1 MDSVGQLL
9 KEKRLEKG
17 LVLDDVADAM
27 KIRKKYIE
35 ALENGNYSEIPDKVY
50 TKSFLKIYADYL
62 GLDRVYIL
70 KRYMDE
76 VAQEDMI
83 IAPQTIDQKSFG
95 NVNIAKEKSRI
106 SLLVGLLIGL
116 SILALVIWGIS
127 SLRQKKALPGS
138 ESNNTNYQSGQNQ
151 NLVEIP
157 ELTPVQNIDGSQSSP
172 AHQFDKLIIHL
183 KASDKVWLGIKADQ
197 KDLPSFTLK
206 KGEEK
211 TLEAKQTLDLT
222 IGKPYALALTIN
234 GFEITPKLI
243 GRKNVVELKAM
254 LSPKELVQI
263 IIKENGIQS
272 EPIILKE

>member
-50 TKSFLKIYADYL
+50 TKSFLKIYADFL

-76 VAQEDMI
+76 VIQEDII
-83 IAPQTIDQKSFG
+83 IAPQSLDQKSFG
-95 NVNIAKEKSRI
+95 NVNIAKEKSRFN
-106 SLLVGLLIGL
+106 LLVGLIIGL
-116 SILALVIWGIS
+116 LILALIVWGVFSLNKKEDNPRNIS
-127 SLRQKKALPGS
+127 NKA
-138 ESNNTNYQSGQNQ
+138 ENQ
-151 NLVEIP
+151 TLTIP
-157 ELTPVQNIDGSQSSP
+157 ESPPIVPIENNEVQTN
-172 AHQFDKLIIHL
+172 HQFDKLVIHL
-183 KASDKVWLGIKADQ
+183 KASDKVWLGINSDN

-206 KGEEK
+206 KDEEK
-211 TLEAKQTLDLT
+211 TLEANKTLNLT

-234 GFEITPKLI
+234 GFEISSKI
-243 GRKNVVELKAM
+243 RNRKNVVEIKAM
-254 LSPKELVQI
+254 LSPNELVQI
-263 IIKENGIQS
+263 VIKENGIQS

>member
-1 MDSVGQLL
+1 MDIVGQLL

-76 VAQEDMI
+76 VAQEDII

-106 SLLVGLLIGL
+106 SLIVGLLIGL
-116 SILALVIWGIS
+116 SILTLLIWGIS
-127 SLRQKKALPGS
+127 SLLHQNSGTGA
-138 ESNNTNYQSGQNQ
+138 EVNHTNNQSGKNQ
-151 NLVEIP
+151 ELIEIP
-157 ELTPVQNIDGSQSSP
+157 ELTPVANVDGSQTAP
-172 AHQFDKLIIHL
+172 AHHFDKLIIHL
-183 KASDKVWLGIKADQ
+183 KASDKVWLGIKADN

-243 GRKNVVELKAM
+243 GRKNVVELRAM

-263 IIKENGIQS
+263 VIKENGIQS

>member
-1 MDSVGQLL
+1 MDIVGQLL

-17 LVLDDVADAM
+17 LVLDDVAGAM

-76 VAQEDMI
+76 VAQEDII

-106 SLLVGLLIGL
+106 SLIVGLLIGL
-116 SILALVIWGIS
+116 SILTLLIWGIS
-127 SLRQKKALPGS
+127 SLLHQNSGTGA
-138 ESNNTNYQSGQNQ
+138 EVNHTNNQSGKNQ
-151 NLVEIP
+151 ELIEIP
-157 ELTPVQNIDGSQSSP
+157 ELTPVANVDGSQTAP
-172 AHQFDKLIIHL
+172 AHHFDKLIIHL
-183 KASDKVWLGIKADQ
+183 KASDKVWLGIKADN

-243 GRKNVVELKAM
+243 GRKNVVELRAM

-263 IIKENGIQS
+263 VIKENGIQS

>member
-50 TKSFLKIYADYL
+50 TKSFLKIYADFL

-76 VAQEDMI
+76 VIQEDII
-83 IAPQTIDQKSFG
+83 IAPQSLDQKSFG
-95 NVNIAKEKSRI
+95 NVNIAKEKSRFN
-106 SLLVGLLIGL
+106 LLVGLIIGL
-116 SILALVIWGIS
+116 LILALIIWGIF
-127 SLRQKKALPGS
+127 SLSKKENNPGNV
-138 ESNNTNYQSGQNQ
+138 SNNIENQ
-151 NLVEIP
+151 TLTIP
-157 ELTPVQNIDGSQSSP
+157 ESP
-172 AHQFDKLIIHL
+172 AIVPIENNEVQTNHQFDKLVIHL
-183 KASDKVWLGIKADQ
+183 KAFDKVWLGINADS

-206 KGEEK
+206 KDEEK
-211 TLEAKQTLDLT
+211 TLEANKTLNLT

-234 GFEITPKLI
+234 GFEISSKI
-243 GRKNVVELKAM
+243 RNRKNVVEIKAM
-254 LSPKELVQI
+254 LSPNELVQI
-263 IIKENGIQS
+263 VINENGIQS

>member
-50 TKSFLKIYADYL
+50 TKSYLKIYADFL
-62 GLDRVYIL
+62 GLDRVYVL

-76 VAQEDMI
+76 VAQEDII
-83 IAPQTIDQKSFG
+83 IAPQTFDQKSFG
-95 NVNIAKEKSRI
+95 NVNIAKEKSRF

-116 SILALVIWGIS
+116 SILALIVWGIIFTNRKNKPELVNS
-127 SLRQKKALPGS
+127 SGNLPK
-138 ESNNTNYQSGQNQ
+138 SNQE
-151 NLVEIP
+151 LVVTIP
-157 ELTPVQNIDGSQSSP
+157 ELQPVFPIDGSQIQ
-172 AHQFDKLIIHL
+172 AIHQFDKLIIHL
-183 KASDKVWLGIKADQ
+183 KAFDKVWIGLKADN

-206 KGEEK
+206 KDESK
-211 TLEAKQTLDLT
+211 TLEANKTLDLT

-234 GFEITPKLI
+234 GFEITSKI
-243 GRKNVVELKAM
+243 NDRKNVVELKAM

-263 IIKENGIQS
+263 VIKENGIQS

>member
-9 KEKRLEKG
+9 KEKRLERG
-17 LVLDDVADAM
+17 LVLEDVADAM
-27 KIRKKYIE
+27 KIRRKYIE

-76 VAQEDMI
+76 VAQEEI

-95 NVNIAKEKSRI
+95 NVNIAKEKSRT

-127 SLRQKKALPGS
+127 SLRQKKALPS
-138 ESNNTNYQSGQNQ
+138 TESNHINQQSGKNL

-157 ELTPVQNIDGSQSSP
+157 ELAPVQNIDGNQSTP

-197 KDLPSFTLK
+197 KDLPSYTLK

-211 TLEAKQTLDLT
+211 TLEATKTLDLT

-234 GFEITPKLI
+234 GFEITPRLI
-243 GRKNVVELKAM
+243 GRKNVIELKAM